1 PGEAFGYSEA
11 ILGEERT
18 RQASVLQS
26 AQIWEVGTEVF
37 LELLSTRPD
46 ITLAMLGSVLARTT
60 RSSSMRADLRGTSAH
75 DRVGYVL
82 FELARGTRELAEA
95 ETPQL
100 RITHEELSRVCDLS
114 RQTVTTILGSMQA
127 NGIVALGLRS

>member
-1 PGEAFGYSEA
+1 MLPACGARCFAWALLSNHVH
-11 ILGEERT
+11 L
-18 RQASVLQS
+18 VLQS
-26 AQIWEVGTEVF
+26 GEVPIG
-37 LELLSTRPD
+37 
-46 ITLAMLGSVLARTT
+46 AVLKRVLTGFA
-60 RSSSMRADLRGTSAH
+60 LRFNLRH

-82 FELARGTRELAEA
+82 FELARGTRELAKA

-127 NGIVALGLRS
+127 DGIVALGLRSVRVLDRRRLCQEVEPAGVD